1 MDKLHFATI
10 NRGKLKEASDILNRR
25 IIGIPGDIEEIQSM
39 NLEKVASQKA
49 TGYYQV
55 LKKPLFVEDVALSF
69 SALKG
74 LPGAY
79 INDFSKVLG
88 NDGLVELL
96 KNKKD
101 REAVASVVVA
111 YIPKAGRIYK
121 FNGEVKGT
129 IVKKPR
135 GDKGF
140 GWDAIFIPNGEK
152 RTFAEMTLRQKN
164 KYSMRKKALVKFG
177 NWLDRHEK

>member
-10 NRGKLKEASDILNRR
+10 NKDKLKEASEILKRR
-25 IIGIPGDIEEIQSM
+25 IIGIPGDVEEIQSM
-39 NLEKVASQKA
+39 DLEKVATQKA

-88 NDGLVELL
+88 NDGLIELL

-101 REAVASVVVA
+101 RKAVASTVIA
-111 YIPKAGRIYK
+111 YIPEAGKVYK
-121 FNGEVKGT
+121 FKGVVKGT
-129 IVKKPR
+129 IAKKPR
-135 GDKGF
+135 GDNGF

-152 RTFAEMTLRQKN
+152 RTFAEMTLKEKN
-164 KYSMRKKALVKFG
+164 KYSMRKKALEKFS
-177 NWLDRHEK
+177 NWIEGQDK